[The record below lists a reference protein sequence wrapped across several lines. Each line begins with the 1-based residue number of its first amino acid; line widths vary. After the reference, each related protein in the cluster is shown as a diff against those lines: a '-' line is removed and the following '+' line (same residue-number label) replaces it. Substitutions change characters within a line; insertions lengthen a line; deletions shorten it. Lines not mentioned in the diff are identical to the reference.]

1 VRVSLTV
8 IAEQNGRREMGSSGG
23 GGRYDYSYFSDV
35 LLEQYADEAVKS
47 ALVNLDAR
55 PAPAGR

>member
-1 VRVSLTV
+1 V

-23 GGRYDYSYFSDV
+23 GGRYDYSIFPMSC
-35 LLEQYADEAVKS
+35 LQQYADEAVKS